1 MTVALG
7 STDYV
12 KGAPLKAKNVG
23 KLKPLRT
30 GRKKE
35 KIKKKNLTVLR
46 QAHFLPSAELGHE
59 GFRLIGSSGIGQAL

>member
-12 KGAPLKAKNVG
+12 KGVPLKAKNVG
-23 KLKPLRT
+23 KLKLLRT

-35 KIKKKNLTVLR
+35 KIKKKIDSIEAGT
-46 QAHFLPSAELGHE
+46 F
-59 GFRLIGSSGIGQAL
+59 SSFS

>member
-12 KGAPLKAKNVG
+12 KGVPLKAKNVG

-35 KIKKKNLTVLR
+35 KIKKK
-46 QAHFLPSAELGHE
+46 
-59 GFRLIGSSGIGQAL
+59 I